1 MTVLGW
7 VAVAIFA
14 GVYVLVAT
22 EGIHRVAAA
31 LGGAALVLGLGLGI
45 VGSEDAFYSRETGVD
60 WDVIFLLMGRRS

>member
-22 EGIHRVAAA
+22 ERIHRVAAA
-31 LGGAALVLGLGLGI
+31 LGGAALVLGLGI
-45 VGSEDAFYSRETGVD
+45 VGSEDAFYSRETGGY